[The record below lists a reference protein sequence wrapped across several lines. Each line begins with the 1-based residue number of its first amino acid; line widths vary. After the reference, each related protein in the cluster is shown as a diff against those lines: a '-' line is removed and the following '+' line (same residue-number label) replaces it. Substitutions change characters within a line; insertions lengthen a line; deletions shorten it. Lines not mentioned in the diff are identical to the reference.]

1 MNSVTIL
8 YSGCAMEAPSQ
19 ITTIPPARL
28 ARRNISDRAST
39 SLQSIT
45 MKSTSSVQTFLE
57 LVNLCVQIEIGIIIY
72 KLISIFFAFGL
83 GAVPQL
89 MNHGAPR
96 ELLINATVIS
106 SLAKSIWSSAL

>member
-19 ITTIPPARL
+19 ITTIPCSV
-28 ARRNISDRAST
+28 ARRNNFG
-39 SLQSIT
+39 QSVYVVAVNYDEIHIQR
-45 MKSTSSVQTFLE
+45 QTFLE

-83 GAVPQL
+83 GAVP
-89 MNHGAPR
+89 
-96 ELLINATVIS
+96 
-106 SLAKSIWSSAL
+106 SAQ